1 MTASSWLSL
10 LAICALGA
18 ISPGPSL
25 AAVMKSTVQGS
36 RAHGLVTSISHALG
50 IGIYAFL
57 VAAGIAVVITET
69 PWLFK
74 FITYGGSAYLAW
86 MGYKAITSTS
96 PSLAQENHQQHKQLS
111 LKQAAID
118 GFLVSFLNPK
128 IAVFLLALFSQFV
141 TPESTIMTK
150 LLMAAIATLCDGI
163 WYCMIASV
171 AGHGKVLPALRKRA
185 TLINR
190 LCGTLL
196 ILVALRILCM

>member
-1 MTASSWLSL
+1 MSASSWLSI
-10 LAICALGA
+10 LAICVLGA

-36 RAHGLVTSISHALG
+36 RTHGLVTSVCHALG

-57 VAAGIAVVITET
+57 VATGIGVVITET

-74 FITYGGSAYLAW
+74 CITYAGSAYLAW
-86 MGYKAITSTS
+86 MGYRAITSS
-96 PSLAQENHQQHKQLS
+96 SSLINDQHQLQQQLS

-128 IAVFLLALFSQFV
+128 IAVFFLALFSQFV
-141 TPESTIMTK
+141 TPDSTVMTQI
-150 LLMAAIATLCDGI
+150 LMASTVTLCDGV
-163 WYCMIASV
+163 WYCLIASV
-171 AGHGKVLPALRKRA
+171 AGHGKVLPVLRKRA

-190 LCGTLL
+190 LCGILL
-196 ILVALRILCM
+196 ILVAIRILFM

>member
-1 MTASSWLSL
+1 MTASSWLSI
-10 LAICALGA
+10 LAICVLGA

-36 RAHGLVTSISHALG
+36 RTHGLVTSISHALG

-57 VAAGIAVVITET
+57 VAAGIGLVITET

-74 FITYGGSAYLAW
+74 FITYAGSAYLVW
-86 MGYKAITSTS
+86 MGYKAITASS
-96 PSLAQENHQQHKQLS
+96 PLINDQRQLQQLS
-111 LKQAAID
+111 LKQAAMD

-128 IAVFLLALFSQFV
+128 IAIFFLALFSQFV
-141 TPESTIMTK
+141 TPDSTIMTQI
-150 LLMAAIATLCDGI
+150 LMASIATLCDGV

-171 AGHGKVLPALRKRA
+171 AGHDKVQPALRKRA

-190 LCGTLL
+190 LCGILL
-196 ILVALRILCM
+196 ILVALRILVM

>member
-1 MTASSWLSL
+1 MTASSWLSI
-10 LAICALGA
+10 LAICVLGA

-36 RAHGLVTSISHALG
+36 RTHGLVTSISHALG

-57 VAAGIAVVITET
+57 VAAGIGLVITET

-74 FITYGGSAYLAW
+74 FITYAGSAYLVW
-86 MGYKAITSTS
+86 MGYKAITASS
-96 PSLAQENHQQHKQLS
+96 PLINDQRQLQQLS
-111 LKQAAID
+111 LKQAAMD

-128 IAVFLLALFSQFV
+128 IAIFFLALFSQFV
-141 TPESTIMTK
+141 TPDSTIMTQI
-150 LLMAAIATLCDGI
+150 LMASIATLCDGV

-171 AGHGKVLPALRKRA
+171 AGHDKVLPALRKRA

-190 LCGTLL
+190 LCGILL
-196 ILVALRILCM
+196 ILVALRILVI

>member
-1 MTASSWLSL
+1 MTTSSWLSL

-36 RAHGLVTSISHALG
+36 RFHGLVTSISHALG

-57 VAAGIAVVITET
+57 VAAGIGVVITET
-69 PWLFK
+69 PWLYK
-74 FITYGGSAYLAW
+74 FITYAGSAYLAW
-86 MGYKAITSTS
+86 MGYKAITSS
-96 PSLAQENHQQHKQLS
+96 SLVKEQHQPQHQLS

-118 GFLVSFLNPK
+118 GFLISFLNPK
-128 IAVFLLALFSQFV
+128 IAVFFLALFSQFV
-141 TPESTIMTK
+141 TLESTVITK
-150 LLMAAIATLCDGI
+150 LLMASIATLCDGI

-171 AGHGKVLPALRKRA
+171 AGHGKVLPALRRRA

-190 LCGTLL
+190 VCGSLL
-196 ILVALRILCM
+196 ILVALRILFM

>member
-1 MTASSWLSL
+1 MTASSWLSI
-10 LAICALGA
+10 LAICVLGA

-36 RAHGLVTSISHALG
+36 RTHGLVTSISHALG

-57 VAAGIAVVITET
+57 VAAGIGLVITET

-74 FITYGGSAYLAW
+74 FITYAGSAYLVW
-86 MGYKAITSTS
+86 MGYKAITASS
-96 PSLAQENHQQHKQLS
+96 PLINDQRQLQQLS
-111 LKQAAID
+111 LKQAAMD

-128 IAVFLLALFSQFV
+128 IAIFFLALFSQFV
-141 TPESTIMTK
+141 TPDSTIMTQI
-150 LLMAAIATLCDGI
+150 LMASIATLCDGV

-171 AGHGKVLPALRKRA
+171 AGHDKVLPALRKRA

-190 LCGTLL
+190 LCGILL
-196 ILVALRILCM
+196 ILVALRILVM